1 MSSQLPEAIKIS
13 GAISMARLKGGSRAR
28 KKGSNLK
35 ACREC
40 HSLVEGKV
48 CPMCQSSALSEDWS
62 GYLVI
67 VDPLKSEIA
76 KLLGIKRPGKFALKV
91 R

>member
-1 MSSQLPEAIKIS
+1 
-13 GAISMARLKGGSRAR
+13 
-28 KKGSNLK
+28 
-35 ACREC
+35 
-40 HSLVEGKV
+40 
-48 CPMCQSSALSEDWS
+48 MCQSSSLSEDWS